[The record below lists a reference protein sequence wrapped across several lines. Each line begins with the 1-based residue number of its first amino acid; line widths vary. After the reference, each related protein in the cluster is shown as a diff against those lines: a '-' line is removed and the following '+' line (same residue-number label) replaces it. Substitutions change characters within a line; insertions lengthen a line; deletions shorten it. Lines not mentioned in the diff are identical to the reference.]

1 MNYENKKGHN
11 ENFQNKYTHIND
23 DYSNVLMNKNFF
35 LQSPGYT
42 CNSVK
47 SKVDTY
53 NQTQGTFL
61 SKDEDL
67 EMNP

>member
-1 MNYENKKGHN
+1 MNC
-11 ENFQNKYTHIND
+11 FP
-23 DYSNVLMNKNFF
+23 
-35 LQSPGYT
+35 QSPAHT
-42 CNSVK
+42 FNSGK

-53 NQTQGTFL
+53 NQTQGTFV

>member
-1 MNYENKKGHN
+1 MPK
-11 ENFQNKYTHIND
+11 
-23 DYSNVLMNKNFF
+23 
-35 LQSPGYT
+35 SPGYT

-67 EMNP
+67 EMDPEVQQKILDNIQNK

>member
-1 MNYENKKGHN
+1 MNQNGRHN

-23 DYSNVLMNKNFF
+23 DYSNVLNFMP
-35 LQSPGYT
+35 QSPGYT
-42 CNSVK
+42 YNSVK